1 MSLSD
6 PKSKVLLQLDPDEH
20 ASVFDSVVAIDS
32 GVDHLLR
39 HHSVKESDVED
50 LVHGAI
56 FTRGLED
63 LKRTAIFVGGSN
75 VEVGERILKKVISTF
90 FGPLSVSVMLDS
102 NGANTTA
109 AAAVLSATRHRDLQG
124 AKVVVLGGTGPVGR
138 RICVLAARQGANV
151 MLGSRSQSRSANAVD
166 TIKLLDSNWN
176 LTPFATG
183 DDAWLDEI
191 KDADILI
198 SAGAAGV
205 ELISKSQLEK
215 FSQLRVAIDL
225 NAVPPAGIEGVDVMA
240 TGSNVNE
247 LVVYGAIG
255 VGGLKMKIHKA
266 ALRKLFTQN
275 NQVLDANEIYDI
287 GTSIVSK

>member
-1 MSLSD
+1 M
-6 PKSKVLLQLDPDEH
+6 
-20 ASVFDSVVAIDS
+20 
-32 GVDHLLR
+32 
-39 HHSVKESDVED
+39 
-50 LVHGAI
+50 
-56 FTRGLED
+56 
-63 LKRTAIFVGGSN
+63 
-75 VEVGERILKKVISTF
+75 
-90 FGPLSVSVMLDS
+90 
-102 NGANTTA
+102 
-109 AAAVLSATRHRDLQG
+109 
-124 AKVVVLGGTGPVGR
+124 
-138 RICVLAARQGANV
+138 
-151 MLGSRSQSRSANAVD
+151 
-166 TIKLLDSNWN
+166 
-176 LTPFATG
+176 
-183 DDAWLDEI
+183 
-191 KDADILI
+191 I

-287 GTSIVSK
+287 GTGIVSK